1 MGIGNH
7 LTDTAAPARH
17 SQGDLLVIEL
27 IDMIVQEGEHR
38 IGHFP
43 VPQRSADDNGIPP
56 VEILYAR
63 IDLGPVSGIDLAALV
78 IGVAIG
84 RLTLRTG
91 IVTVI
96 HHLKQCATTLV
107 GNVLSQRL
115 GHPAIGVINNQ
126 GADVGSG
133 RSLTS
138 KTH

>member
-1 MGIGNH
+1 M
-7 LTDTAAPARH
+7 
-17 SQGDLLVIEL
+17 IEL
-27 IDMIVQEGEHR
+27 IGMIVQEGEHR

-63 IDLGPVSGIDLAALV
+63 IDLGPVSSINLAALV
-78 IGVAIG
+78 VGIVIG

-96 HHLKQCATTLV
+96 HHLKQGATTLV
-107 GNVLSQRL
+107 SNVLGQRL
-115 GHPAIGVINNQ
+115 GHAAIGVINYQ
-126 GADVGSG
+126 GADFGSG
-133 RSLTS
+133 RCLTS